1 MKKYLL
7 ILAAA
12 LSFVACDKAEEIHP
26 WEQPYMGELSIEDPY
41 YNTIFKSF
49 MSGAMEGV
57 SFHFYNENGEEELV
71 FGGVLLH
78 ILFLDNQ
85 QLVTCTTPRN
95 LGPKLWNWR
104 FDTTTDVPRLYLTP
118 EIYDG
123 PNTFFHEVLDISED
137 GFTLKDSSVKADGTP
152 RGYYVLYGLKRSSMS
167 RKEFI
172 RTYIEGNEQ
181 FPKR

>member
-1 MKKYLL
+1 MAV
-7 ILAAA
+7 LA
-12 LSFVACDKAEEIHP
+12 FVACDKAEDIHP
-26 WEQPYMGELSIEDPY
+26 WEQPYMGELSIEDPF

-57 SFHFYNENGEEELV
+57 SLQAYDENGEEQFV
-71 FGGVLLH
+71 WGGALLN
-78 ILFLDNQ
+78 ILFVDNQ
-85 QLVTCTTPRN
+85 QLVACTTPRIFAPR
-95 LGPKLWNWR
+95 LKNWR
-104 FDTTTDVPRLYLTP
+104 LDTTTDVPRLYISQGINDMP
-118 EIYDG
+118 DSY
-123 PNTFFHEVLDISED
+123 FYEVLDISED